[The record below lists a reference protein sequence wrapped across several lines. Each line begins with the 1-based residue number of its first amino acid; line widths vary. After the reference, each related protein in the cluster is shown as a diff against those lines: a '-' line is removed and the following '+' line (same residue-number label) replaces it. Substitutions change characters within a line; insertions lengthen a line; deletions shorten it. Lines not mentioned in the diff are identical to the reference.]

1 MSKASMFF
9 SRGGSLPINVVMPLH
24 TRDVKHKAY
33 DGSIWMRSGAID
45 TDTQKY
51 PHAFVGYEGAD
62 NPTNQW
68 SRFSMEF
75 LDIVYSGY
83 VDIGIDGPTDIT
95 MGGGFYWILELTTNV
110 VYQFSLQG
118 VYTGKS
124 WSSAVAT
131 STTPKAV
138 DYHEGFLYIL
148 DGTKSEVH
156 KFREDGNYSGLV
168 ADAKLGG
175 ITDAS
180 GLAVDAAGIWVSSPT
195 QDKIVK
201 MSHEGIYLGANFDVN
216 LAGQSLNS
224 LTFSK
229 SADGKFY
236 VFDSVAGRVFRYDA
250 AGAYDNMSFLLNSVN
265 VGVTGIHVD
274 TNNIYIAGPITSKVY
289 PFRVSNFVFK
299 LDMQGVYKA
308 PLGDALGRPRG
319 MAYSVVDDT
328 YYIVSS
334 ETDKVVQY
342 DANFDPTG
350 WSIDVTPV
358 GVRPRSVLPT
368 ADHIWVLITG
378 LDADP
383 SVPKGLAKYDLAG
396 VYMGVFIDF
405 KGKLAKPR
413 DVASDGKN
421 LFVLTFEGQIHKLL
435 LDGTVTDEVYNIS
448 EQGVYWGALTWDSS
462 TDTLWALEIDS
473 AEVHQYAVDGT
484 YTGNFFN
491 TQSPAPVGMTMIEG
505 VSFKFIDR
513 FGSGTVTLQKE
524 TGVGLINAIDTD
536 SGIRMYVKI
545 GD

>member
-1 MSKASMFF
+1 MFF

-75 LDIVYSGY
+75 LDVVSSGY
-83 VDIGIDGPTDIT
+83 VNIGIDGATDIT

-131 STTPKAV
+131 TTAPKAL

-148 DGTKSEVH
+148 DGTKSEVY

-175 ITDAS
+175 ITNAR

-201 MSHEGIYLGANFDVN
+201 MSHEGIYLGANFDIN
-216 LAGQSLNS
+216 LAGQALNS

-250 AGAYDNMSFLLNSVN
+250 SGAYDNMSFLLNSVN
-265 VGVTGIHVD
+265 IGVTGIHVD
-274 TNNIYIAGPITSKVY
+274 VDSIYVAGPVKSLIH
-289 PFRVSNFVFK
+289 PFPVDNFVFK

-308 PLGDALGRPRG
+308 PIGDALGRPRG
-319 MAYSVVDDT
+319 MCHSSRDKV
-328 YYIVSS
+328 YYVVSS
-334 ETDKVVQY
+334 QSDKVVQY
-342 DANFDPTG
+342 DESFEPTG

-358 GVRPRSVLPT
+358 GVDPRGVL
-368 ADHIWVLITG
+368 AMDDHIWVLISG
-378 LDADP
+378 LDADLA
-383 SVPKGLAKYDLAG
+383 VPKGLAKYDLAG
-396 VYMGVFIDF
+396 VYMGIFIDF
-405 KGKLAKPR
+405 KDAIVRPR
-413 DVASDGKN
+413 DVASDGKHIY
-421 LFVLTFEGQIHKLL
+421 VITFKGVIHKLL
-435 LDGTVTDEVYNIS
+435 LDGTVTDTTFQLRD
-448 EQGVYWGALTWDSS
+448 QGTYWGALTWDSS
-462 TDTLWALEIDS
+462 TDTLWALEIDN
-473 AEVHQYAVDGT
+473 AEVHQYAIDGT
-484 YTGNFFN
+484 YTGNFFG
-491 TQSPAPVGMTMIEG
+491 TQSPAPVGMTMVEG
-505 VSFKFIDR
+505 VSFRFIDR

-536 SGIRMYVKI
+536 AGIRMYVKI